1 MILALH
7 VPCLRCIVYVQP
19 CAVRSGSCIFEGSSN
34 STLSF
39 FLQEQLTPCPS
50 DSPYSTSSTTPK
62 QSFQSRSTMRS
73 LQILFLVISPFSF
86 VAAQDCDASD
96 PFGPNCDDSAPAI
109 AIDGAQNLCNYI
121 LTSCP
126 GGFPAATECVNS
138 WCQTGCADPS
148 NCCSQS
154 DPSSCF
160 QSSSGTPSSSSSDSG
175 SGDKDRG
182 SAECTSV
189 ADFANYC
196 ESATPGF
203 TTLPNTAQASCF
215 CFNENGSYNGTAW
228 HNAASTCYAA
238 MASQTSISSSELSA
252 YSAQVVGACTKFVDA
267 GVLSS
272 AGVSTGGAAATTSPT
287 GGASS
292 SSSSTATP
300 SSASSG
306 AKAGTTSPTATAST
320 AKSGANKRSKGS
332 GILLG
337 VVLAASCILASL

>member
-1 MILALH
+1 MKAAAIA
-7 VPCLRCIVYVQP
+7 P
-19 CAVRSGSCIFEGSSN
+19 SF
-34 STLSF
+34 SF
-39 FLQEQLTPCPS
+39 FQEQLTTYPS
-50 DSPYSTSSTTPK
+50 DSPYFTSSTTPK

-73 LQILFLVISPFSF
+73 LQILSLIISPLSF

-96 PFGPNCDDSAPAI
+96 PFGPNCDNSAPAI

-126 GGFPAATECVNS
+126 GGFPAATDCVTN

-160 QSSSGTPSSSSSDSG
+160 QSSSGTPSSSGSGSGSDSG
-175 SGDKDRG
+175 SGDQDRG

-189 ADFANYC
+189 ADFVNYC

-228 HNAASTCYAA
+228 DNAASTCYAA

-252 YSAQVVGACTKFVDA
+252 YSAQVVGACTKFVNA

-272 AGVSTGGAAATTSPT
+272 AGVNTGEAVVTAALT
-287 GGASS
+287 GVASS

-300 SSASSG
+300 PSSALSG

-320 AKSGANKRSKGS
+320 AKNGANKRSEGC

-337 VVLAASCILASL
+337 AVLGASCILASL